1 MYHGVGA
8 GSPTCAPQEIIN
20 LAKRDCAQQIKRVGA
35 LPEPWA
41 DMDPCGIA
49 MLPPCLPFKFT
60 PFTFDTEPEGYSEE
74 IPGGGGEEEGPSG
87 ALVIGG
93 ILLLLV
99 AAGGGYYI
107 YRRAKRKV

>member
-8 GSPTCAPQEIIN
+8 ATPTCAPQEIIDE
-20 LAKRDCAQQIKRVGA
+20 AKRQCATQIRGVGA
-35 LPEPWA
+35 LPGPWA
-41 DMDPCGIA
+41 GQDPCGVA
-49 MLPPCLPFKFT
+49 TLHPCL
-60 PFTFDTEPEGYSEE
+60 TFVRSDLLIGGGEPTEE
-74 IPGGGGEEEGPSG
+74 PGGGYEEEPRRSG
-87 ALVIGG
+87 AVMIGG